1 MSKSFILFDSDSL
14 KDFHKRIFFSILLF
28 LFVYF
33 VAIYRITQIML
44 LSFDDKIVNVTE
56 TIEERG
62 KIYDRNG
69 NLLATTI
76 YSNSLSTNPFNIKN
90 KLELAKKL
98 SSILNID
105 EISLL
110 NNLQSKDKFVWIKR
124 HITPIEHQKI
134 IDLGEINLRLHKER
148 KRIYPYSN
156 LPSHV
161 VGYVDIDG
169 IGRAGIERA
178 FDNQLS
184 NSTNIYL
191 TLDINLQQAVREQLK
206 KTIKKYKAENGL
218 AVILNIKKSQ
228 IISSVSFPDFNPNDR
243 KTFSEN
249 NLINRVI
256 QSNFEMG
263 STFKPLTVAMGYDKD
278 LISPD
283 MTFDVTKKIKGI
295 GDYLEYEGNGIY
307 NVEKIIF
314 KSSNIGAAKIAS
326 LIGKYNQKEF
336 FKKIGFFDKVNIE
349 ILEAAEPLGNK
360 HNWGEVE
367 TMTIGYGHGFAITPL
382 HLVKAYASIANDGF
396 EVRPSIVIGN
406 QKDHKNQL
414 LLKENTSDYFL
425 KLLRSVV
432 TKTTFT
438 GPRVKVE
445 GYDIGG
451 KTGTAMLTN
460 DKGGYY
466 QDRDLTSFIGIFPIE
481 DPEYLILTII
491 EYPKIIK
498 GLNKKTTGA
507 WINAPLVK
515 DIILK
520 MIGILK
526 IPKKISEEFLNADIK
541 HIYKPKNV
549 TF

>member
-1 MSKSFILFDSDSL
+1 M
-14 KDFHKRIFFSILLF
+14 LLF

-33 VAIYRITQIML
+33 VAVYRITQIMIIAPV
-44 LSFDDKIVNVTE
+44 DKIVKINE
-56 TIEERG
+56 TLKERG
-62 KIYDRNG
+62 KIFDRNG

-76 YSNSLSTNPFNIKN
+76 NSNSLATNPIKIKN
-90 KLELAKKL
+90 KTDLAKKL
-98 SSILNID
+98 SIILNID
-105 EISLL
+105 ELSIL
-110 NNLQSKDKFVWIKR
+110 NNLLKEDKFVWIKR
-124 HITPIEHQKI
+124 HITPKEHQKI
-134 IDLGEINLRLHKER
+134 IDMGEINLQILEER

-156 LPSHV
+156 VSSHV
-161 VGYVDIDG
+161 VGFVDIDG

-178 FDNQLS
+178 FNDQLS
-184 NSTNIYL
+184 NSENIHL
-191 TLDINLQQAVREQLK
+191 SLDINLQQAIREELEE
-206 KTIKKYKAENGL
+206 TIKKFKAESGL
-218 AVILNIKKSQ
+218 AVVLDIKNSQ

-243 KTFSEN
+243 RTFNEDK
-249 NLINRVI
+249 LINRVI

-263 STFKPLTVAMGYDKD
+263 STFKPITVAMGYDKD

-283 MTFDVTKKIKGI
+283 MTFDVTKTIKGI
-295 GDYLEYEGNGIY
+295 SDFTEYEGNGIY
-307 NVEKIIF
+307 NIEKIIF
-314 KSSNIGAAKIAS
+314 KSSNIGVAKIAS
-326 LIGKYNQKEF
+326 LIGKQNQKNF
-336 FKKIGFFDKVNIE
+336 FKKIGFFDKLNIE

-367 TMTIGYGHGFAITPL
+367 TMTIGYGYGFAVTPL

-396 EVRPSIVIGN
+396 EVKPTFIFGKQN
-406 QKDHKNQL
+406 DQKNQL
-414 LLKENTSDYFL
+414 LLKESTSDYFL

-460 DKGGYY
+460 KKGGYFK
-466 QDRDLTSFIGIFPIE
+466 DRDLTSFISIFPIA

-515 DIILK
+515 DIILR
-520 MIGILK
+520 MIRILK

>member
-1 MSKSFILFDSDSL
+1 MAKSFILFDSDSL
-14 KDFHKRIFFSILLF
+14 KDFHKRIFFSMLLF

-33 VAIYRITQIML
+33 IAIYRITQIMIIAPVY
-44 LSFDDKIVNVTE
+44 KIVQVNE
-56 TIEERG
+56 TFEERG
-62 KIYDRNG
+62 KIFDRNG

-76 YSNSLSTNPFNIKN
+76 NSNSLSTNPIKIKN
-90 KLELAKKL
+90 KTELAKKL
-98 SSILNID
+98 SSILNIN
-105 EISLL
+105 EFSIL
-110 NNLQSKDKFVWIKR
+110 NNLLKEDKFVWIKR
-124 HITPIEHQKI
+124 HITPTEHQQI
-134 IDLGEINLRLHKER
+134 IDLGEINLRIEEEK

-156 LPSHV
+156 LASHV

-169 IGRAGIERA
+169 IGGAGIERA
-178 FDNQLS
+178 FNDQLS
-184 NSTNIYL
+184 KSENIYL
-191 TLDINLQQAVREQLK
+191 TLDINLQQAVREELSETVK
-206 KTIKKYKAENGL
+206 KFKAESGL
-218 AVILNIKKSQ
+218 AVILDIKKSQ

-243 KTFSEN
+243 KTFNEK

-263 STFKPLTVAMGYDKD
+263 STFKPITVAMGYDKN

-295 GDYLEYEGNGIY
+295 SDYSKYEGDGIY

-326 LIGKYNQKEF
+326 LIGKQNQKEF
-336 FKKIGFFDKVNIE
+336 FKKIGFFDKLNIE

-360 HNWGEVE
+360 HNWGKVE

-396 EVRPSIVIGN
+396 EVRPTIVFGK
-406 QKDHKNQL
+406 QKDQKNQL
-414 LLKENTSDYFL
+414 LLKDDTSDYFL

-460 DKGGYY
+460 EKGGYY
-466 QDRDLTSFIGIFPIE
+466 KDRDLTSFISLFPIE
-481 DPEYLILTII
+481 DPEYLVLTII

-515 DIILK
+515 DIILR

-526 IPKKISEEFLNADIK
+526 IPKKISEELLNADIK